1 MRERGEGRKEGR
13 ERERETLRERA
24 ERNNV
29 DPFSHH
35 SQGVERF
42 ALHSGYGYTLKFDK
56 EYVDDAQVRE
66 TNIHCACCYGRFYLA
81 VWVVS
86 LE

>member
-1 MRERGEGRKEGR
+1 MRERDQKGIIL
-13 ERERETLRERA
+13 T
-24 ERNNV
+24 
-29 DPFSHH
+29 PFFHH

-66 TNIHCACCYGRFYLA
+66 TICNVHCACCYR
-81 VWVVS
+81 
-86 LE
+86 